1 MKPDPKKLVIFENKW
16 LEITH
21 GARHI
26 IRVSDI
32 IYLRH
37 QVAAAQAWIFIRLIS
52 GPDVQLTFQDSELC
66 EQVLDRIVE
75 HL

>member
-1 MKPDPKKLVIFENKW
+1 MPDPEKLVTVENGW
-16 LEITH
+16 MEIEH

-52 GPDVQLTFQDSELC
+52 GHDVQLTFQDPELC
-66 EQVLDRIVE
+66 EQILERVVE
-75 HL
+75 FL